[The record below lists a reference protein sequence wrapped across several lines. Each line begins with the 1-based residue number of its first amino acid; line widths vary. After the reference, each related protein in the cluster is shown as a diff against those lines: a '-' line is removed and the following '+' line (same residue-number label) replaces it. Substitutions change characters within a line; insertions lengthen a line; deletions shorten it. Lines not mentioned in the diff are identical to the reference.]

1 MDKITGYDE
10 DGQPLGSKGR
20 IIQARVKST
29 VVMGAQ
35 HKLLIP
41 EDELHEAITKY
52 LHNNPPIPAQ
62 SSAWDVA
69 EQIVK
74 SLSHFRYP

>member
-1 MDKITGYDE
+1 MWKSIKKKSGWNT
-10 DGQPLGSKGR
+10 
-20 IIQARVKST
+20 VKTTDST
-29 VVMGAQ
+29 VVMGEKT

-41 EDELHEAITKY
+41 ADELHEAITKY

-69 EQIVK
+69 DQIVK